1 MGRTGRTMSACKLSS
16 ISFNLRSSLTRSKL
30 RRLKRSQLSTWL
42 NSAKLKL
49 NLEMLV
55 RALTSTNKLWP
66 RLRHEAVLDLLGL
79 CKWIRMMPN
88 SLKNIEPCSNMPNI
102 GTTFYI
108 YNKMSKF
115 KIVTDVHQQ

>member
-1 MGRTGRTMSACKLSS
+1 MGTSACKVSL

-30 RRLKRSQLSTWL
+30 RRLKRLQLSTWL

-55 RALTSTNKLWP
+55 RVLTSMNKLWP
-66 RLRHEAVLDLLGL
+66 RLRHEAVLDLLEL

-88 SLKNIEPCSNMPNI
+88 SLKNIETCSNMPNI
-102 GTTFYI
+102 GSTFYI
-108 YNKMSKF
+108 YNKISKF
-115 KIVTDVHQQ
+115 KIVTD